1 MEEIR
6 PKKNWRYFYA
16 ILCHAMPYAP
26 SGYLVV
32 VFFNYCLSPPRENL
46 PWRLKSNFEDH
57 IFSHG
62 IGSAKRPNQTL
73 EVWDSSVGSRR
84 VVASAYRCRVRPCC
98 PKGPTNKCA
107 PKQERSSK
115 TWSFSFW
122 QNTTRPT
129 MCVCVVYIYISGC
142 FRKQG
147 YPQII
152 HFNRVFHYKP
162 SILGYPYFWKH
173 PYIYNYIY
181 ISFNITYWVDQI
193 LAPTG
198 MSLVHKQ
205 KVANKPRK
213 IKIILD
219 ITHNF

>member
-1 MEEIR
+1 MIHQNHPFNPTCDTSHLSSHLHVCNSWSHISSPMQHLQVQWSGHVSIPGKSHMEEIR
-6 PKKNWRYFYA
+6 PKKNWSYFYA

-32 VFFNYCLSPPRENL
+32 FLNYCLSPPRENL

-115 TWSFSFW
+115 TWSFSF
-122 QNTTRPT
+122 
-129 MCVCVVYIYISGC
+129 
-142 FRKQG
+142 
-147 YPQII
+147 
-152 HFNRVFHYKP
+152 
-162 SILGYPYFWKH
+162 
-173 PYIYNYIY
+173 
-181 ISFNITYWVDQI
+181 
-193 LAPTG
+193 
-198 MSLVHKQ
+198 
-205 KVANKPRK
+205 
-213 IKIILD
+213 
-219 ITHNF
+219 